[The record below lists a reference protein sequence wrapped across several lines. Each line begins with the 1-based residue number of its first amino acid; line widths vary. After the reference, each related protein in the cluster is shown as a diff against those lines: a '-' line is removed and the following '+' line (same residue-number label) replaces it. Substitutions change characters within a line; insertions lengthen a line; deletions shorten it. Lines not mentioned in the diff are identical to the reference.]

1 MPSATRGIII
11 HSVYMQREHFYDSVF
26 PAPITTSL
34 NDLNSNSDKFPSRV
48 SDMIE
53 SLRSTQIAFL
63 IRNAFWVSWGS
74 GQGTK
79 NIRARENR
87 MKQVVRT
94 SFLSTR
100 PRVFPPPGGDRFSA
114 QTAENRNYTWAC
126 LMDSAVIINTTGPGC
141 SNVGYPYPPD
151 KSLSSG

>member
-1 MPSATRGIII
+1 
-11 HSVYMQREHFYDSVF
+11 MQHEHFCDSVF
-26 PAPITTSL
+26 PAPTSL
-34 NDLNSNSDKFPSRV
+34 NDLNSNSDKFPSMV

-53 SLRSTQIAFL
+53 PLRSTQIAFL
-63 IRNAFWVSWGS
+63 IRNAFWVSRGS

-100 PRVFPPPGGDRFSA
+100 PRVFPPPCDRFSA
-114 QTAENRNYTWAC
+114 QTTENRNYNWAC
-126 LMDSAVIINTTGPGC
+126 LMGSAVIINTTGPGC

-151 KSLSSG
+151 KSVSRG

>member
-34 NDLNSNSDKFPSRV
+34 NDLNSNSDKFPSMV

-114 QTAENRNYTWAC
+114 QTAENRNYNWAC

>member
-1 MPSATRGIII
+1 MCKW
-11 HSVYMQREHFYDSVF
+11 VYMQREHFYDSVF
-26 PAPITTSL
+26 PAPTSL
-34 NDLNSNSDKFPSRV
+34 NDLNLNSDKFPSMV

-79 NIRARENR
+79 HIRARENR

-100 PRVFPPPGGDRFSA
+100 PRVFPPPCDRFSA
-114 QTAENRNYTWAC
+114 QMTENRNYNWAC
-126 LMDSAVIINTTGPGC
+126 LMGSAVIINTTGPGC

-151 KSLSSG
+151 KSLSRG